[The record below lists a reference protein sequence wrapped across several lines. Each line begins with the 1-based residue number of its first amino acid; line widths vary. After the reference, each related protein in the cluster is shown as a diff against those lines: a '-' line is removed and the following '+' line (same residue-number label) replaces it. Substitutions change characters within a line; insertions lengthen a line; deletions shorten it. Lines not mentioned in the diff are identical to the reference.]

1 MGISARVPAP
11 QDELSPYINGAPA
24 TPFLAQ
30 KPSSH
35 FLHNPP
41 PMSCR
46 LEACRAKTN
55 TEGGSPSSLHPCR
68 RPLHVLITAAHHLAY
83 GHD

>member
-1 MGISARVPAP
+1 MAISARVHAP

-30 KPSSH
+30 KPSCR

-41 PMSCR
+41 PTSCR
-46 LEACRAKTN
+46 LEAYRAKTS
-55 TEGGSPSSLHPCR
+55 TEGGSPSSLHPRC
-68 RPLHVLITAAHHLAY
+68 RPLHVLIVAAHRLAY